1 MSFSRSVLESHVL
14 AVAIT
19 QLVEPVEQ
27 RLHPRGVLPGS
38 EGEIAD
44 PIHLPRL
51 LCLDGERGR
60 REAQREN
67 TEPDQPHGHLGWG
80 WLAGSLADVAHLAT
94 TATHKAWSCGAWVVR
109 VGPSSRLSN
118 I

>member
-44 PIHLPRL
+44 PIHLPPL
-51 LCLDGERGR
+51 LGLDGERR
-60 REAQREN
+60 KNEAEN
-67 TEPDQPHGHLGWG
+67 ENDREPDQPHGHLGRG
-80 WLAGSLADVAHLAT
+80 WLAGSLAERP
-94 TATHKAWSCGAWVVR
+94 GIVR
-109 VGPSSRLSN
+109 RLMG
-118 I
+118 